1 MSRFKRI
8 KNKSTKKSSV
18 SIDEK
23 IASLNQELEKTGMLS
38 EKMTTSNVYSI
49 SQHIPATDDVIS
61 PVPDGSGLVDG
72 TWTQPVGTAFG
83 GGTAG
88 TFPTTFPKIWN
99 NAGYRTP
106 VSGILNTD
114 NLNGDGAALQ
124 IAKMPDNG
132 EPFETEVSQ
141 AARDAGAVG
150 GFMKYNSGINAGW
163 RSGYITGG
171 TRDSGGGTFNA
182 YDGQTFGGKYGITHL
197 GVSVNPTSHPH
208 LFRPVQYWHPF
219 SIFNPDIDAY
229 WPGGDQTPKYGGV
242 VAEINGVKYALFT
255 AYKWI
260 GDGGNTY
267 ISQHAR
273 PASSIL
279 IQRRGIGDI
288 NYHGPIT
295 PGGMFGL
302 SDQGYNYL
310 SGRAKR
316 RTLRGG
322 TIYRKEGS
330 GRGITTGRGGTRT
343 KRGAKLIP
351 IDRGG
356 KVSSRGVGNY
366 IRERGAGFSPSAGRV
381 AKTVAKELPPKPTP
395 AEIRKATVDE
405 FRKNGDNLGANR
417 FYTEDR
423 ISELQS
429 KPNLTYSEQ
438 KELDQLKVNAVYMNQ
453 VAPPPE
459 QVMAQAQEAKNEI
472 YSGNSSIKPDT
483 TLANSVSSEEATNN
497 MAEALKNTFD
507 SYANSEAASNL
518 ALNLLNPAVAAGL
531 QVADALSTPYE
542 TIDYYAENADKA
554 AKALNDALDKFVPD
568 ATQKQINSFIGKLFD
583 GAVDNFIEPFVGDKK
598 VASNLLQTYDEFI
611 NGELPEGPVDISSKF
626 SKSDMDAFRNVV
638 DNNTKK
644 LIEIWRNENDPEKKE
659 NYKKMIENS
668 VNSELKNLSSNL
680 KPGSFGN
687 TFGPGGSSVDID
699 ALLNDNK
706 LRINDNYAFRHDPD
720 IATKKLPNAITQI
733 LGVSNDTMPM
743 DSNFLTSILTPL
755 AARLLL
761 RPPDDGTN
769 RSWTENIEDA
779 PAMPFFAELDLNSD
793 ENPGFDPKGELPDFI
808 QKGGAAGA
816 INRGIKG
823 LFDKVKDLFNKDK
836 GAKSNADKY
845 PPPKQES
852 IFTNEDGS
860 KIKYY
865 TRSIFTGKDG
875 KTYKSV
881 LSLPFIESKDG
892 GEGRFATLY
901 HPGAYE
907 FNIPLFDTPMDEPLG
922 DYTPPDDLPDI
933 PFTPP
938 EEPDNKKDYEKNRDK
953 QRKFRFNNSYKS
965 KGDVLSEEA
974 KLGHFE
980 PEELYVDIEK
990 LRKGIMPEFPKK
1002 SPKIIDGYHQ
1012 DSKIKPKEPSK
1023 DVYLKLDPKDL
1034 IRNHRLKQ
1042 KEADEMMKTIDMIN
1056 AHIEEHPEDLIHAQQ
1071 RYPVD
1076 DPRLAELNWKMDQML
1091 DAGKEYMDSNF
1102 KENQTLYKRATDR
1115 TKKNIKL
1122 TDPEYVQQHYDE
1134 LRGTIKPKKTK
1145 LVGRLGKHL
1154 NKYESKSLFKHVNS
1168 KNFKKINE
1176 RKIERK
1182 EQVKQIQN
1190 EIEIE
1195 FQEKKN
1201 DWRKDLG
1208 NNTY

>member
-38 EKMTTSNVYSI
+38 ERMTTANVYSI
-49 SQHIPATDDVIS
+49 SKHIPATDDVIS
-61 PVPDGSGLVDG
+61 PVPDGNGLVDG
-72 TWTQPVGTAFG
+72 TWTQPVGNAFG
-83 GGTAG
+83 GGAADSAPTS
-88 TFPTTFPKIWN
+88 FPRIWN
-99 NAGYRTP
+99 NAGYLTP
-106 VSGILNTD
+106 TSGIVNTD

-141 AARDAGAVG
+141 AVRDAGAVG
-150 GFMKYNSGINAGW
+150 GFMKYNSGVNAGW
-163 RSGYITGG
+163 RSGYMSGG
-171 TRDSGGGTFNA
+171 SRDTGGGTFNA

-208 LFRPVQYWHPF
+208 LFRPVNYWHPF

-260 GDGGNTY
+260 GDGGNNY

-322 TIYRKEGS
+322 PIYRKAGS
-330 GRGITTGRGGTRT
+330 GRGITIGRGGTKT
-343 KRGAKLIP
+343 TRGASLIP
-351 IDRGG
+351 IDRGAG
-356 KVSSRGVGNY
+356 KVAQR
-366 IRERGAGFSPSAGRV
+366 
-381 AKTVAKELPPKPTP
+381 VAKELPPKPTPKPTPTP

-405 FRKNGDNLGANR
+405 FRKNGDNLAANR

-423 ISELQS
+423 ISELES
-429 KPNLTYSEQ
+429 KQNLTYSEK
-438 KELDQLKVNAVYMNQ
+438 KELDQLKVNAVHMNQ

-472 YSGNSSIKPDT
+472 YSGNSSIKPET
-483 TLANSVSSEEATNN
+483 TFEKIINEGGLLPKG
-497 MAEALKNTFD
+497 AEALKNLFE
-507 SYANSEAASNL
+507 SYKSGEL
-518 ALNLLNPAVAAGL
+518 GL
-531 QVADALSTPYE
+531 DILKNKGLITGKTPFEKVDYMADQ
-542 TIDYYAENADKA
+542 IDKA
-554 AKALNDALDKFVPD
+554 NTALNDLIDKFVPE
-568 ATQKQINSFIGKLFD
+568 ATQKNVDAAINTFFD
-583 GAVDNFIEPFVGDKK
+583 NIVDNFIEPEMGDMS
-598 VASNLLQTYDEFI
+598 VASNMLQTYDDVLNDPNYDGSPIDFTT
-611 NGELPEGPVDISSKF
+611 KF
-626 SKSDMDAFRNVV
+626 SKAD
-638 DNNTKK
+638 
-644 LIEIWRNENDPEKKE
+644 IESMKNIGRENPDPNSTGKTPDQLKAEYLATNDPKEKAALKEKIQKQLNENINWLSNTGRP
-659 NYKKMIENS
+659 NS
-668 VNSELKNLSSNL
+668 L
-680 KPGSFGN
+680 GN
-687 TFGPGGSSVDID
+687 TLGNGTNIDVD
-699 ALLNDNK
+699 K
-706 LRINDNYAFRHDPD
+706 FINDNIIKGNDNYQFNPIEDS
-720 IATKKLPNAITQI
+720 KLTDAHRILARM
-733 LGVSNDTMPM
+733 LGVSTDTFPM
-743 DSNFLTSILTPL
+743 GGGPMTVLSPL
-755 AARLLL
+755 AAKLLL
-761 RPPDDGTN
+761 RVPDDGTN
-769 RSWTENIEDA
+769 RSWTENLEGEGGK
-779 PAMPFFAELDLNSD
+779 AMPFSFEFSADEDA
-793 ENPGFDPKGELPDFI
+793 ENPGFEPPKNIIE
-808 QKGGAAGA
+808 KGKDAV
-816 INRGIKG
+816 KG
-823 LFDKVKDLFNKDK
+823 LLDKVKDFFNKDK

-907 FNIPLFDTPMDEPLG
+907 FNVPLFDTPMDEALG

-938 EEPDNKKDYEKNRDK
+938 EEPDNRKDYEKNRDK

-974 KLGHFE
+974 KLGFFE

-1091 DAGKEYMDSNF
+1091 QAGEDYLDKNF

-1122 TDPEYVQQHYDE
+1122 TDPEYVQQKYDE
-1134 LRGTIKPKKTK
+1134 LRGTPKPKKSI
-1145 LVGRLGKHL
+1145 
-1154 NKYESKSLFKHVNS
+1154 NKRNVSRF
-1168 KNFKKINE
+1168 FKKPTKKKSSMEEIDD
-1176 RKIERK
+1176 KI
-1182 EQVKQIQN
+1182 KQL
-1190 EIEIE
+1190 
-1195 FQEKKN
+1195 
-1201 DWRKDLG
+1201 DKDLLL
-1208 NNTY
+1208 